1 MYHHWIVYPPSRFM
15 TTVYLDDEP
24 GRTPLTS
31 LAHDGP
37 LYVGMLANLVLLYRL
52 NLLSHPDLG
61 VCLLVYAF
69 VSAFA
74 IWLHQTFHIKGHW
87 IERFLYFHDLRA
99 LHLVHHQGTAKHNY
113 GFLDHSCDL
122 IGNSLAT
129 ADFSLSNSWN
139 QKTDEDKGA
148 ETPPAAASVSQL
160 PSLLLPDQ
168 LQSPSS
174 PPSPRSQSSPYTAGI
189 MPTLFNN
196 GLLECC
202 YAMTCVAIEIIVG
215 LLGVIFGNARDK
227 ENPKALNAPKETGT
241 NSPPHLTP
249 NEDISLKP
257 KKLYGSSSG
266 SGSASPDYEELTADC
281 YPKPITYPEWTK
293 IFLFN

>member
-52 NLLSHPDLG
+52 NLLTHPDLG

-122 IGNSLAT
+122 IGNSLMT

-139 QKTDEDKGA
+139 QKTDEDKGT
-148 ETPPAAASVSQL
+148 ETPPAVASVQPL

-168 LQSPSS
+168 LQSQPSSS
-174 PPSPRSQSSPYTAGI
+174 PPSPSPPSPSSPYTAGI

-227 ENPKALNAPKETGT
+227 ESPKGTITST
-241 NSPPHLTP
+241 NSPRLTP
-249 NEDISLKP
+249 IQDNNPLKP
-257 KKLYGSSSG
+257 KKIYVPGSR

-281 YPKPITYPEWTK
+281 YPPPITYPEWTK